1 MKIARVSMDPNQ
13 IKENIDLVLPQILRK
28 LRKCGVELENVQQVS
43 LKTFNSFSLP
53 IYNHIPEEYI
63 EAYLAA
69 EKK

>member
-13 IKENIDLVLPQILRK
+13 IKENIEIVLPQILRK
-28 LRKCGVELENVQQVS
+28 LRKCGVELEYVQQVS

-53 IYNHIPEEYI
+53 IYNHIPKEYI
-63 EAYLAA
+63 EAYLAG